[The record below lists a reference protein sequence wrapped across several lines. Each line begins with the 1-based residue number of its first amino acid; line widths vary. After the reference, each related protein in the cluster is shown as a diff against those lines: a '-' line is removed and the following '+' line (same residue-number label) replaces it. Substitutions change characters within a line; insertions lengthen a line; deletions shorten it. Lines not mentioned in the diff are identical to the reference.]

1 MSDYEEGHHH
11 HHHREEEEEKH
22 HRREEKHHHK
32 EEKHHHNEERE
43 RYGGD
48 YNQGYNQG
56 GYNEG
61 YNRGPSQGYNQ
72 GPYGS
77 QPAPSAHGGGYG
89 GPPQSGYPAQYE
101 TQTTVVVQDTSQ
113 VDPEKRA
120 ALEKAQKRNE
130 HLAEFGAL
138 ASGAFALYEQH
149 QTKVDPQ
156 NAQRHRIEEAIAGA
170 ATLGTGGYAVYEHHQ
185 VSTEKKEDAKAHPE
199 QQKHHGFFG

>member
-1 MSDYEEGHHH
+1 MSEYGDRHH

-22 HRREEKHHHK
+22 NRREEKHHHK
-32 EEKHHHNEERE
+32 EERE
-43 RYGGD
+43 RYEGD
-48 YNQGYNQG
+48 YN
-56 GYNEG
+56 
-61 YNRGPSQGYNQ
+61 QGYNQ

-77 QPAPSAHGGGYG
+77 QPAPSAYGGGYG

-101 TQTTVVVQDTSQ
+101 TSTTVVVQDNSLA
-113 VDPEKRA
+113 DAEKRA

-138 ASGAFALYEQH
+138 ATGAFALYEQH

-170 ATLGTGGYAVYEHHQ
+170 AALGTGGYAVYEHHQ
-185 VSTEKKEDAKAHPE
+185 VSSEKKEDVKAHPE